1 MSDTMWVNAEDI
13 MKSYRAAGMECH
25 ILAAGGCE
33 RHLIVQEQP
42 KWPFSKWHDVNTSDM
57 VEVEEDFFDSYPQMG
72 KPELARKVLMLQKN
86 YDGARAEI
94 KELKESWEDATR
106 LNRRQ
111 STTIRRL
118 RGLCGEAAKWMK
130 DEIIHESEEET
141 ELREQLDMASHR

>member
-57 VEVEEDFFDSYPQMG
+57 VEVEEDFFDSYPQIG
-72 KPELARKVLMLQKN
+72 KPELARKVLMLQHKL
-86 YDGARAEI
+86 DGARAEI
-94 KELKESWEDATR
+94 EEMQDQRCNCST
-106 LNRRQ
+106 LNRLQ
-111 STTIRRL
+111 QATIGRL
-118 RGLCGEAAKWMK
+118 RQLCGEAADWMK
-130 DEIIHESEEET
+130 NEIIHESEAEAA
-141 ELREQLDMASHR
+141 LRKELDMESYR